1 MKNVQVQVIIF
12 KELVKL
18 QSVVV
23 FITKNNTCVD
33 NSDDSLIII
42 YWLKPKSEQFDD
54 TGPQNICYFDR
65 DNLQVVYTK
74 SKYCIVLSYYQYYND
89 AHTTAS

>member
-23 FITKNNTCVD
+23 FITQKITPV
-33 NSDDSLIII
+33 LITQMT
-42 YWLKPKSEQFDD
+42 L
-54 TGPQNICYFDR
+54 
-65 DNLQVVYTK
+65 
-74 SKYCIVLSYYQYYND
+74 
-89 AHTTAS
+89 

>member
-33 NSDDSLIII
+33 NSDDSLIMI
-42 YWLKPKSEQFDD
+42 YWLKPKSE
-54 TGPQNICYFDR
+54 
-65 DNLQVVYTK
+65 
-74 SKYCIVLSYYQYYND
+74 
-89 AHTTAS
+89 